1 MDLRCNG
8 LVDGHCSEVHWIS
21 TLSARE
27 TKLPPP
33 HCTEPELWIRTL
45 SARETKHTHGRP
57 HLPLHWIS
65 ALSVMESKQT
75 RDSQVPNEDW
85 ISPLSARETKTP
97 GGGEEQRIIGS
108 APCPLWNQNPVPQ
121 AMMSLPFGSAPCLL
135 GKQNTG
141 YAKAGKSIH
150 PIRKQTF
157 MMFMI
162 MHTMSAME
170 KDGLSTCFLPLPD
183 SIVAHSVFPSC
194 AEVAKFSDVRSKL
207 RGRGTIFDLAA
218 F

>member
-1 MDLRCNG
+1 METQRG
-8 LVDGHCSEVHWIS
+8 SIAVVSVVDRIS
-21 TLSARE
+21 NLSAME
-27 TKLPPP
+27 SKLPPP

-65 ALSVMESKQT
+65 TLSVMESKQA
-75 RDSQVPNEDW
+75 RDSQVPDEDW

-157 MMFMI
+157 MI
-162 MHTMSAME
+162 MRIMSAMG

-183 SIVAHSVFPSC
+183 RIIAHSVLPPC
-194 AEVAKFSDVRSKL
+194 AEVAKFSDVGSKL